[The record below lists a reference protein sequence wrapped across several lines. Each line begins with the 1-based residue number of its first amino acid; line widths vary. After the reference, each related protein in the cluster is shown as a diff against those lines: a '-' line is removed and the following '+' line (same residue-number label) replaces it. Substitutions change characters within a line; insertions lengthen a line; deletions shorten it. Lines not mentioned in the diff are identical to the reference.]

1 MQPDFINAELRQ
13 KGTPAR
19 RIAER
24 LNVWPSAVSS
34 VIKGQSRSL
43 RIAREV
49 SRVIG
54 KPVSELWPG
63 AYEAPRRRRRVV
75 HGKAA

>member
-1 MQPDFINAELRQ
+1 MHAEYINAELRR
-13 KGTPAR
+13 KGHPAI

-24 LNVWPSAVSS
+24 LDVWPSAVSG
-34 VIKGQSRSL
+34 VINGNARSL

-63 AYEAPRRRRRVV
+63 AYEAPRRRRRVRR
-75 HGKAA
+75 GQAA